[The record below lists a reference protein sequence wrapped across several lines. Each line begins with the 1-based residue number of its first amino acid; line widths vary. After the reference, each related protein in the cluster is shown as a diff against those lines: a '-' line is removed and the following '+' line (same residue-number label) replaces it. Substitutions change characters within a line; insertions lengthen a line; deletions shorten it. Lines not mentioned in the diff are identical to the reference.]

1 MDDTGPLSHDESM
14 TLILASRSPRRS
26 DILHQMGIAFVVDS
40 ANVDETPLVGES
52 PRNHVQRLA
61 IAKCLHVAQRHASN
75 CVILGA
81 DTTVDVDG
89 EIFGTPR
96 DIDEARQ
103 MLRRLSGRT
112 HLVHTAVCVA
122 NGSAAP
128 DQHRVAMDTAA
139 VAMHPIDPEL
149 LERYLATGES
159 LDKAGAYA
167 VQGEA
172 AMFVREVSGHLTTVV
187 RLPVRVVE
195 RLLAPFGL
203 LPR

>member
-1 MDDTGPLSHDESM
+1 M
-14 TLILASRSPRRS
+14 TTLVLASRSPRRS
-26 DILHQMGIAFVVDS
+26 DILQRMGLTFVVDS
-40 ANVDETPLVGES
+40 ADVDEAPLSGES
-52 PRNHVQRLA
+52 PRDHVRRLA
-61 IAKCLHVAQRHASN
+61 IAKCLRVAARHPASD
-75 CVILGA
+75 VVLGA

-96 DIDEARQ
+96 DLDEARE

-112 HLVHTAVCVA
+112 HFVHTAVCVA
-122 NGSAAP
+122 RGAAGP
-128 DQHRVAMDTAA
+128 ERHRVAIDTAG
-139 VAMHPIDPEL
+139 VAMHPIDPDL

-187 RLPVRVVE
+187 GLPVRIVE
-195 RLLAPFGL
+195 QLLRPFGL
-203 LPR
+203 LPDPINR